1 MEFTEGAWWI
11 VVGAAG
17 IAVTIISYFL
27 KRTINKADD
36 HDKAIAEIQR
46 NYVNKKEHAHDIDE
60 LKLELRQVS
69 KDLSTLKDTT
79 LKTND
84 FYRVMG
90 RNEEKVDK
98 MYDLMFKNMR
108 GGDTN
113 GGQ

>member
-1 MEFTEGAWWI
+1 MEFTAGAWWI
-11 VVGAAG
+11 VAGAAG

-27 KRTINKADD
+27 KRTINKTDD
-36 HDKAIAEIQR
+36 HDKAISEIQR

-60 LKLELRQVS
+60 LKSELRQVS

-79 LKTND
+79 LKTTE

-98 MYDLMFKNMR
+98 MYDLILKTVR

-113 GGQ
+113 GG